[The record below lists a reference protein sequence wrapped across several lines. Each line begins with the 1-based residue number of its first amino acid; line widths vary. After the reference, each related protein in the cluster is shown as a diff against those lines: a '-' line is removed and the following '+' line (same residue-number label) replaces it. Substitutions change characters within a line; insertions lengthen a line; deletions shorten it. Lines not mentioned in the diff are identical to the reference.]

1 MVNNYVAEYELQ
13 IPGAVLELS
22 VTDTR
27 RLRVTW
33 HSGEE
38 RARFT
43 VAAIDLHHTEVSVKD
58 AATLQLGPVSL
69 WMPPRRLR
77 VISDALHSHGF
88 AGCAWPSTEGR

>member
-1 MVNNYVAEYELQ
+1 MACTYVAEYELQ

-38 RARFT
+38 RARST
-43 VAAIDLHHTEVSVKD
+43 VAAIDLHHSEVSVKD

-69 WMPPRRLR
+69 WMPPKRLR
-77 VISDALHSHGF
+77 VIGDALHSHGF
-88 AGCAWPSTEGR
+88 AGCAWPTTEVR